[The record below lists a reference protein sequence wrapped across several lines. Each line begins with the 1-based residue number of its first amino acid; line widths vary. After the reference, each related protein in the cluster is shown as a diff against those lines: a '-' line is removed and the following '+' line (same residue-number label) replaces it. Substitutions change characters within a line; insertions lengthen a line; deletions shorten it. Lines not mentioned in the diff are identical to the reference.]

1 MNNAKYIIGIDPGTY
16 TGIAVYD
23 CERKMFVLVA
33 TLSIHRAMDVVK
45 GFEIEKSIFVRV
57 EDARLRNWFGKSG
70 REKLQGAGSVKRDS
84 KIWSDFLTDE
94 GIPFELVAPKNN
106 VTKISAEAFKKLTG
120 YNGRTSEHGR
130 DAAMLVWGYKEFK
143 IEN

>member
-1 MNNAKYIIGIDPGTY
+1 MFLTSRYLIGID
-16 TGIAVYD
+16 TGVNTGYALYD
-23 CERKMFVLVA
+23 RKLKKLLTVD
-33 TLSIHRAMDVVK
+33 TTRIHNAIDGVK
-45 GFEIEKSIFVRV
+45 TWNNNNLFVRV

-94 GIPFELVAPKNN
+94 GIPFEMVAPKNN

-120 YNGRTSEHGR
+120 YTGRTSEHGR
-130 DAAMLVWGYKEFK
+130 AAAMLVWRY
-143 IEN
+143 